1 MEGGH
6 LMGKNLKVILII
18 VAIIVILAF
27 GIAGSYNS
35 LVSLEQNV
43 DGKWSQVENNLQRRN
58 DLIPNLVATVKGYAA
73 QERDIFQNVAD
84 ARAKMAGAQGVQN
97 TAQADQELAGALS
110 RLLVVVERYPDL
122 KSDANFRQLA
132 DELAGTENRL
142 AVARKDYNEAVQGY
156 NTKIKRFPTAIW
168 ARMFGFAQKDYYRA
182 APGAETP
189 PQVDF
194 TS

>member
-1 MEGGH
+1 
-6 LMGKNLKVILII
+6 MGKNLKVILII

-168 ARMFGFAQKDYYRA
+168 ARMFGFPQKDYYRA